1 MHKLLLIF
9 LFFLTFNIY
18 AQDANE
24 ILKKSEEKIK
34 GIKSSYQ
41 EMMIKI
47 VRPKWSK
54 EMIMKGWSMGEDY
67 FASVVLSPAKEKGI
81 VFLKRE
87 NEVWNYIPSIERTI
101 KLPPSMMMQ
110 NWMGTDFTNDDLV
123 QRSSITDDYT
133 NIIIGNEII
142 DGLDCWLIELIPNE
156 DAAVVWG
163 KLVMWID
170 KKDYMQLK
178 TQFFDEYDEMVSIM
192 TGKAIKNFDCKII
205 TQINDGFGNALI
217 QGIKEVETDFLCIFN
232 ADGSFDPKYLK
243 NMSDELSKNGDFI
256 FNSRYENSGGS
267 DDDTFLTYIGNR
279 LFTFICNLLFRL
291 DISDVL
297 FTYVMGKTL
306 AFKSLELKRKDF
318 RFCIELPVLAK
329 LKKYKLISR
338 PSYERSRLSGK
349 KKVNEFTDGL
359 LILISILTMFIFR
372 K

>member
-54 EMIMKGWSMGEDY
+54 EMTMKGWSIGEDY
-67 FASVVLSPAKEKGI
+67 FTSVVLSPAKEKGI

-133 NIIIGNEII
+133 NTIIGNEII
-142 DGLDCWLIELIPNE
+142 DGLDCWIIELIPNE

-170 KKDYMQLK
+170 KRDYMQLK

-192 TGKAIKNFDCKII
+192 TGKAIKNFD
-205 TQINDGFGNALI
+205 
-217 QGIKEVETDFLCIFN
+217 
-232 ADGSFDPKYLK
+232 
-243 NMSDELSKNGDFI
+243 
-256 FNSRYENSGGS
+256 
-267 DDDTFLTYIGNR
+267 
-279 LFTFICNLLFRL
+279 
-291 DISDVL
+291 
-297 FTYVMGKTL
+297 
-306 AFKSLELKRKDF
+306 
-318 RFCIELPVLAK
+318 
-329 LKKYKLISR
+329 
-338 PSYERSRLSGK
+338 GK
-349 KKVNEFTDGL
+349 KLPAIIEFVPLDKEGNKTIVERLVWKFDIDINERFFL
-359 LILISILTMFIFR
+359 PNYMKNLR
-372 K
+372 